1 MTKFETTGSVLKMK
15 SPNWKRSCRTEE
27 HCDHCEHC
35 DRCDHCE
42 FRKIN
47 SPTLA
52 AVGYPDRFIVS
63 NFTQSSPYARVQ
75 NSTEME
81 LSKLIMGGDLLTG
94 FRETCSGQQFC
105 ETNHFQ

>member
-27 HCDHCEHC
+27 HWH
-35 DRCDHCE
+35 RCDHCE

-63 NFTQSSPYARVQ
+63 NFTQSSPCARVQ

-94 FRETCSGQQFC
+94 FRETCSEQQFC